1 MKYFKDVHVVL
12 EETDFYDEGEG
23 IKVTLDT
30 SDSEKVDYDIGID
43 AVSEGGYS
51 GYYCKMSLKD
61 FIYKINDMIPYEWLD
76 DIKEGKENDQIKK
89 KRIMKELITF

>member
-12 EETDFYDEGEG
+12 EETEYYDEGEG

-30 SDSEKVDYDIGID
+30 SEDEEELDYDISID

-51 GYYCKMSLKD
+51 GCFCTMSLKD
-61 FIYKINDMIPYEWLD
+61 LFYKIKGIIPYEWIA
-76 DIKEGKENDQIKK
+76 DIKEDKENDK
-89 KRIMKELITF
+89 

>member
-12 EETDFYDEGEG
+12 EETEYYDEGEG

-30 SDSEKVDYDIGID
+30 SEYKEGIDYDISID

-51 GYYCKMSLKD
+51 GCFCTMSLKD
-61 FIYKINDMIPYEWLD
+61 LFYKIKDIIPYEWLA
-76 DIKEGKENDQIKK
+76 DIKEGKENDK
-89 KRIMKELITF
+89 